1 MWLALKYH
9 SAKAKPAID
18 KLLLNELGL
27 QGSIHYKRLLERFP
41 PDEAPQAQ
49 RGPDE
54 TISDHYSRLNT
65 LLDKERADYEQSQA
79 DKRERER
86 KPTFDETWNQAEP
99 EGAWEAMQADKPEM
113 QKVPLG
119 GMPRRNPGWFTGD
132 SPLRSTPPPDHGTP
146 PMDRRTP
153 GARYAPHYEPPR
165 QTMDQWHKFLADKGI
180 VLDETG
186 HVPGA
191 ASPADMLPRRKP
203 MPPRGQDIWGDLV
216 RRAMA
221 KRGE

>member
-1 MWLALKYH
+1 MWLAIKYFA
-9 SAKAKPAID
+9 AKAKPAID

-27 QGSIHYKRLLERFP
+27 QGSIHYKRLLDRFP

-54 TISDHYSRLNT
+54 TISDHYARLNT
-65 LLDKERADYEQSQA
+65 LLDKERADYERGQEQ
-79 DKRERER
+79 KREQER
-86 KPTFDETWNQAEP
+86 RPTFDEAWNQAEP
-99 EGAWEAMQADKPEM
+99 DDAWEKMQADKPEN

-119 GMPRRNPGWFTGD
+119 GMPRRAPGMYVDQSMQG
-132 SPLRSTPPPDHGTP
+132 SIPGYGVP

-165 QTMDQWHKFLADKGI
+165 QTMDEWHKWLADKGI

-216 RRAMA
+216 SRANA